1 MRVRLH
7 LLFLLALIGFT
18 ASAHTVVERD
28 GYYEVEH
35 EWQYKGKDCSIILN
49 ISTNLYDYYRN
60 DREHLAYYY
69 QFEDGEVPPNYFS
82 FMLSEYDRPVMH
94 AIAEELSRFG
104 TTEEDRI
111 DLALSFVQS
120 LPYAYDNDS
129 KDADEYVR
137 YPIETLVDGQGD
149 CEDKVA
155 LLVALLYEMDADFV
169 LLVLPEHMAVGVH
182 LDEVDVGRYLWFHD
196 KKYYFM
202 ETTMPNW
209 QIGQVPEHY
218 MTTEMEVVPVD
229 DTPTLLMK
237 GVHFDSQPTL
247 VYEKANCSLKLD
259 LHNLGPGK
267 VTDVR
272 LHVRIIEKGGRNRLL
287 TDVSFVLDE
296 MLEGEHRTDLLPF
309 KSLIKENCVLVV
321 ELTGE
326 EVAPQSYELNM
337 EYSKIKR

>member
-1 MRVRLH
+1 M
-7 LLFLLALIGFT
+7 
-18 ASAHTVVERD
+18 
-28 GYYEVEH
+28 
-35 EWQYKGKDCSIILN
+35 
-49 ISTNLYDYYRN
+49 
-60 DREHLAYYY
+60 
-69 QFEDGEVPPNYFS
+69 
-82 FMLSEYDRPVMH
+82 
-94 AIAEELSRFG
+94 
-104 TTEEDRI
+104 
-111 DLALSFVQS
+111 
-120 LPYAYDNDS
+120 
-129 KDADEYVR
+129 
-137 YPIETLVDGQGD
+137 DGQGD

-267 VTDVR
+267 VTDVQLR
-272 LHVRIIEKGGRNRLL
+272 VRIIEKGGRNRLL